1 MVRSLVS
8 GAGDFPARV
17 IGEDAQLDGE
27 TAFDALPAVGPA
39 LRELASA
46 LERVGVV
53 PAGAVLLEGDKA
65 AFSCGWEE
73 LQETS
78 APSEPLVV
86 HFAGHGTVT
95 EGGHLYLITSGADA
109 DRLPRTAVNVR
120 SLLDDAAPP
129 SRRPVLLMLDV
140 CGAGQA
146 VALQQL
152 DDLAGRRSQDQPRT
166 VWIIAACASEKITYG
181 ARFTTAIAEIL
192 HQLADGDLDINPALP
207 YIPITTLASAI
218 DRHLARIDSEA
229 GRPRQR
235 IIHTPQ
241 LLAFDDD
248 QPAFFANP
256 SHTSD
261 PRTGLLAAMNPLLR
275 EFALGC
281 APGLDPLHFA
291 TRAAGN
297 LTMNAV
303 HFSGRHS
310 QLARIQNW
318 IDRHASDGPGM
329 MVVTGGPGSGKSALL
344 GVVACLTHPRLEP
357 IGDLVAGAV
366 EHFDPRQPA
375 VILAAHARQL
385 SLQQITQSL
394 LRQLREQ
401 QPADGHDRRE
411 PGDIHPPHDAATAGT
426 ELELLLQELEGTE
439 DVLIVLDALDETID
453 PRAVCEELLIP
464 LASAA
469 PGHPGCRVLL
479 GTRPWWDILALVR
492 THLDDHPESELD
504 LDPANEEDRR
514 VLADDLNRYMRRLL
528 PRRYPRAA
536 TKLIADRLAQH
547 SDSGAFLV
555 ANLYADHLRATFAAD
570 DPARSAS
577 QEPPTTITQVFDMH
591 TRTLADGDPW
601 VDSVLTAVGQGHG
614 DGIPLE
620 VVHHLAL
627 AHQPPSPGRAVPQ
640 LADTRRAL
648 RKTAF
653 YLRTTPGPDQRLHYR
668 YFHQSLTDHTRPR
681 TTPIAV
687 HHALLATVPTTSAG
701 TRNWELA
708 DPYLLRHAAT
718 HAHAAGSPAL
728 DDLLEEAAFLIHADP
743 DTLTAHLHHATIEP
757 ARLSAHIY
765 RTTTAHHPA
774 RRQPQVR
781 RSLLALDAAGWRNPE
796 LASAL
801 ARTPV
806 DGTPLLTV
814 PLWATRH
821 TAHSAR
827 LHTLTGHGEWLRA
840 VQTLPLDDGTAL
852 AVTASHDST
861 VKVWNPV
868 TGELLRTLDGHRDVV
883 TAVATA
889 LTREGMPLAITASKD
904 GSAAVWNLCD
914 GRLLHTLGGHDG
926 PVTTVAITTT
936 PTGMLLAVTG
946 SYDRTAKIWNPMSGE
961 LLHTLTGHTD
971 GITALALTTTP
982 DSAFAVTAG
991 KDRTIRVW
999 DALTGGQLHMLPGL
1013 SEGITAMSAVTASAQ
1028 PLVIG
1033 TGYDGTAIVW
1043 DLRTGERLHTLTG
1056 HTAMARS
1063 VATATTADGTVLGI
1077 TTGMDHT
1084 AIVWNLLS
1092 GERLHTL
1099 TGHTEPVTRVA
1110 TTTTRANALLA
1121 ITISMDATA
1130 RVWNLHTGKRL
1141 HTLTGHTD
1149 WIQAV
1154 ATGIT
1159 PDGVPFAITAGHD
1172 RTAIVWSLLTGE
1184 QLHAQAGHT
1193 QPIRDLATTRTPD
1206 GNLLAVTASNDRTAI
1221 VWNPLSG
1228 ERLHTLAGHAGRV
1241 AAVETITD
1249 QNGIPHALTA
1259 VSDGTASIWNLV
1271 SGTRLHTLTSQDGLS
1286 TVVATARTWDGTPLA
1301 LTADTNRTAIVW
1313 NALTG
1318 ERLHI
1323 LAGHSGNVLAL
1334 ATTSTPNGDP
1344 LAITAGEDSQ
1354 AIVWNPVSG
1363 ERLHTLSG
1371 HTSFLDA
1378 VATVVTPTGP
1388 LAVTASR
1395 GDRYALVWNALT
1407 GERLHTLAGHLR
1419 GIQALA
1425 TAVTSDGTALVVT
1438 TSSDRTAIVWNLET
1452 GRQLQTLTGLT
1463 DWALAVVTT
1472 EDGRLLV
1479 VTAGKGDTIVIR
1491 DLRDGRVLC
1500 RCHLPLSASTMCVAS
1515 QGVLVGHGSDAAYF
1529 AFDFS

>member
-1 MVRSLVS
+1 MS
-8 GAGDFPARV
+8 
-17 IGEDAQLDGE
+17 
-27 TAFDALPAVGPA
+27 
-39 LRELASA
+39 
-46 LERVGVV
+46 
-53 PAGAVLLEGDKA
+53 
-65 AFSCGWEE
+65 
-73 LQETS
+73 
-78 APSEPLVV
+78 
-86 HFAGHGTVT
+86 
-95 EGGHLYLITSGADA
+95 
-109 DRLPRTAVNVR
+109 
-120 SLLDDAAPP
+120 
-129 SRRPVLLMLDV
+129 
-140 CGAGQA
+140 
-146 VALQQL
+146 
-152 DDLAGRRSQDQPRT
+152 
-166 VWIIAACASEKITYG
+166 
-181 ARFTTAIAEIL
+181 
-192 HQLADGDLDINPALP
+192 
-207 YIPITTLASAI
+207 
-218 DRHLARIDSEA
+218 
-229 GRPRQR
+229 
-235 IIHTPQ
+235 
-241 LLAFDDD
+241 
-248 QPAFFANP
+248 
-256 SHTSD
+256 
-261 PRTGLLAAMNPLLR
+261 
-275 EFALGC
+275 
-281 APGLDPLHFA
+281 
-291 TRAAGN
+291 
-297 LTMNAV
+297 AV
-303 HFSGRHS
+303 HFSGRRS

-318 IDRHASDGPGM
+318 IDRPTSDGPGM

-375 VILAAHARQL
+375 VVLAAHARQL

-401 QPADGHDRRE
+401 QPAHGHGRQE
-411 PGDIHPPHDAATAGT
+411 PGDINPSHAAASAGT
-426 ELELLLQELEGTE
+426 ELELLLQELEETE

-464 LASAA
+464 LASTA
-469 PGHPGCRVLL
+469 PGRPGCRVLL
-479 GTRPWWDILALVR
+479 GTRPWWDILVPVR
-492 THLDDHPESELD
+492 THLDDHPGSELD
-504 LDPANEEDRR
+504 LDPATEEDRR
-514 VLADDLNRYMRRLL
+514 VLADDLNRYLRRLL

-555 ANLYADHLRATFAAD
+555 ANLYADHLRATFTAD
-570 DPARSAS
+570 DPARTAS

-601 VDSVLTAVGQGHG
+601 VNSVLTAVGQGHG

-681 TTPIAV
+681 TTPTAV
-687 HHALLATVPTTSAG
+687 HHALLSAVPTTSAG

-728 DDLLEEAAFLIHADP
+728 DDLLEDAAFLVHADP
-743 DTLTAHLHHATIEP
+743 DALTAHLHHATIEP

-765 RTTTAHHPA
+765 RTTTAHHPD
-774 RRQPQVR
+774 RHQPQAR
-781 RSLLALDAAGWRNPE
+781 RSLLALDAAGWGSPG

-806 DGTPLLTV
+806 DGTASPAV

-827 LHTLTGHGEWLRA
+827 LHTLTGHGEWVLA
-840 VQTLPLDDGTAL
+840 VQTVTLDDGTAL
-852 AVTASHDST
+852 AVTASYDRT

-868 TGELLRTLDGHRDVV
+868 TGELFHTLDGHRDVV

-889 LTREGMPLAITASKD
+889 LTRECVPLAITASKD
-904 GSAAVWNLCD
+904 GNAAVWNLRD
-914 GRLLHTLGGHDG
+914 GRLLHTLGGHGG
-926 PVTTVAITTT
+926 PVTTVATTMT

-946 SYDRTAKIWNPMSGE
+946 SYDRTAKIWNAVSGE

-971 GITALALTTTP
+971 GITALVLATTP

-991 KDRTIRVW
+991 KDRTTQVW
-999 DALTGGQLHMLPGL
+999 DALTGRQLHMLPGR
-1013 SEGITAMSAVTASAQ
+1013 SDGITAMAAVTAWAR
-1028 PLVIG
+1028 PLVIA
-1033 TGYDGTAIVW
+1033 TGYDRDAVVW
-1043 DLRTGERLHTLTG
+1043 DVRTGERLHTLTG
-1056 HTAMARS
+1056 HTATARS
-1063 VATATTADGTVLGI
+1063 VTTTTTPDGTVLAI
-1077 TTGMDHT
+1077 TTGRDHT
-1084 AIVWNLLS
+1084 AIVWNPLS

-1099 TGHTEPVTRVA
+1099 TGHTQPVTRVA
-1110 TTTTRANALLA
+1110 TVTTPANVLLA
-1121 ITISMDATA
+1121 VTISTDATA
-1130 RVWNLHTGKRL
+1130 RVWNLHTGERL
-1141 HTLTGHTD
+1141 HTLTGHKD

-1159 PDGVPFAITAGHD
+1159 PGGVPFAITAGHD

-1206 GNLLAVTASNDRTAI
+1206 GNLLVVTAGNDRTAI

-1228 ERLHTLAGHAGRV
+1228 ERLHTLAGHASRV
-1241 AAVETITD
+1241 AAVETFTGQD
-1249 QNGIPHALTA
+1249 GTPHALTA

-1271 SGTRLHTLTSQDGLS
+1271 SGTRLHTLTSENGLS
-1286 TVVATARTWDGTPLA
+1286 TVVTTARTRDGTPLA
-1301 LTADTNRTAIVW
+1301 LAADAKTAIVW

-1318 ERLHI
+1318 ERLHV
-1323 LAGHSGNVLAL
+1323 LAGHSGRVLAM

-1354 AIVWNPVSG
+1354 AIVWNPLSG
-1363 ERLHTLSG
+1363 ERLHTLRG
-1371 HTSFLDA
+1371 HTDSLHA
-1378 VATVVTPTGP
+1378 VATAVTPTGP

-1395 GDRYALVWNALT
+1395 RNRNALVWNALT
-1407 GERLHTLAGHLR
+1407 GEPLHPLIGHVR
-1419 GIQALA
+1419 GIEALA
-1425 TAVTSDGTALVVT
+1425 TAVTSDGTPLVVT
-1438 TSSDRTAIVWNLET
+1438 AGSDRTALVWNMET
-1452 GRQLQTLTGLT
+1452 GRQLHMLTGLT
-1463 DWALAVVTT
+1463 GWALAVVTLR
-1472 EDGRLLV
+1472 DGRSLV
-1479 VTAGKGDTIVIR
+1479 VTAGKSGDTIGGGATIVIR

-1500 RCHLPLSASTMCVAS
+1500 RCHLPFPASTMCAAG

-1529 AFDFS
+1529 AFTFS

>member
-8 GAGDFPARV
+8 GAGDFPARL
-17 IGEDAQLDGE
+17 IGEDAQMDGR
-27 TAFDALPAVGPA
+27 TTFDALPSVRPA

-46 LERVGVV
+46 LERVGV
-53 PAGAVLLEGDKA
+53 PAAAVQLEGNKA
-65 AFSCGWEE
+65 AFSRSWEE

-78 APSEPLVV
+78 GPSEPLVV
-86 HFAGHGTVT
+86 HFAGHGAVT
-95 EGGHLYLITSGADA
+95 EAGNLYLITSGADA
-109 DRLPRTAVNVR
+109 DRLPTTAVNVR

-152 DDLAGRRSQDQPRT
+152 DDLVGRRSQDQPRT

-181 ARFTTAIAEIL
+181 ARFTTATAEIL

-207 YIPITTLASAI
+207 HIPVTVLASAI
-218 DRHLARIDSEA
+218 DRHLARTDTEA

-241 LLAFDDD
+241 LLASDDD

-256 SHTSD
+256 SHTPGS
-261 PRTGLLAAMNPLLR
+261 RTGLLASMNPLLR

-297 LTMNAV
+297 PTVSAI
-303 HFSGRHS
+303 HFSGRHT
-310 QLARIQNW
+310 QLARIQSW
-318 IDRHASDGPGM
+318 IDRPASHGPGM

-375 VILAAHARQL
+375 VVLAAHARQL

-401 QPADGHDRRE
+401 RPARGHDRRM
-411 PGDIHPPHDAATAGT
+411 PGGPNPSHAAATAGT
-426 ELELLLQELEGTE
+426 DLELLLLELEDTD
-439 DVLIVLDALDETID
+439 DVLIVLDALDESMD

-464 LASAA
+464 LASTAS
-469 PGHPGCRVLL
+469 GRPGCRVLL
-479 GTRPWWDILALVR
+479 GTRPWWDTLAPVR
-492 THLDDHPESELD
+492 THLDNHPGSELD
-504 LDPANEEDRR
+504 LDPATEDDRR
-514 VLADDLNRYMRRLL
+514 VLADDLNRYLRRLL

-547 SDSGAFLV
+547 SDSGSFLV
-555 ANLYADHLRATFAAD
+555 ANLYADHLRATSVAD
-570 DPARSAS
+570 DPARTAS

-601 VDSVLTAVGQGHG
+601 VTSVLTAVGQGHG

-627 AHQPPSPGRAVPQ
+627 AHRPPPPGRAVPQ

-648 RKTAF
+648 RKSAF
-653 YLRTTPGPDQRLHYR
+653 YLRTTPGPDQRLYYR

-681 TTPIAV
+681 TTPTAV
-687 HHALLATVPTTSAG
+687 HRALLSTVPTTPAG

-718 HAHAAGSPAL
+718 HAHAAGSQAL
-728 DDLLEEAAFLIHADP
+728 DDLLEEAAFLVHADP
-743 DTLTAHLHHATIEP
+743 DALTAHLHHATIEP

-765 RTTTAHHPA
+765 RTTTAHHPD
-774 RRQPQVR
+774 RDQPYVR
-781 RSLLALDAAGWRNPE
+781 RSLLALDAAGWGSPQ

-806 DGTPLLTV
+806 RGSPSPAV
-814 PLWATRH
+814 PLWATRRA
-821 TAHSAR
+821 AHSAR
-827 LHTLTGHGEWLRA
+827 LHTLTGHGEWVLA
-840 VQTLPLDDGTAL
+840 VRTMTLEDGTAL
-852 AVTASHDST
+852 AVTASYDRT

-868 TGELLRTLDGHRDVV
+868 TGELLHTLDGHRGVV

-889 LTREGMPLAITASKD
+889 LTREGVRLAITASKD
-904 GSAAVWNLCD
+904 GSAAVWNLRD

-946 SYDRTAKIWNPMSGE
+946 SHDRTAKIWNPMSGE

-971 GITALALTTTP
+971 GITALALVTTP

-991 KDRTIRVW
+991 KDRTTRVW
-999 DALTGGQLHMLPGL
+999 DALTGGHLHILPGR
-1013 SEGITAMSAVTASAQ
+1013 SDGITAMAAVTASAR
-1028 PLVIG
+1028 PLVIA
-1033 TGYDGTAIVW
+1033 TGYDRTATVW
-1043 DLRTGERLHTLTG
+1043 DLRTGELLHTLTG
-1056 HTAMARS
+1056 HTATARS
-1063 VATATTADGTVLGI
+1063 VTTTTTPDGTVLAI
-1077 TTGMDHT
+1077 TAGRDHT
-1084 AIVWNLLS
+1084 AIVWNPLS
-1092 GERLHTL
+1092 GERLLTL

-1110 TTTTRANALLA
+1110 TATTRANDLLA
-1121 ITISMDATA
+1121 VTISMDATA
-1130 RVWNLHTGKRL
+1130 RVWDLRTGERL

-1159 PDGVPFAITAGHD
+1159 PGGVPFAITAGHD

-1193 QPIRDLATTRTPD
+1193 QPIRDVATTRTPD

-1221 VWNPLSG
+1221 LWNPLSG
-1228 ERLHTLAGHAGRV
+1228 ERLRTLVGHAGRV
-1241 AAVETITD
+1241 AAVETVTHHDGTPLAI
-1249 QNGIPHALTA
+1249 TA
-1259 VSDGTASIWNLV
+1259 VSDGTVSIWNLV
-1271 SGTRLHTLTSQDGLS
+1271 SGTRLHVLTSESGLS
-1286 TVVATARTWDGTPLA
+1286 AVVAAARTRDGTPLA
-1301 LTADTNRTAIVW
+1301 LAADARTVIVW

-1318 ERLHI
+1318 ERLHV
-1323 LAGHSGNVLAL
+1323 LAGHSARVLAV
-1334 ATTSTPNGDP
+1334 AATSTPNGDP

-1371 HTSFLDA
+1371 HTDFPHA
-1378 VATVVTPTGP
+1378 VATAVTPSGP
-1388 LAVTASR
+1388 MVVTASL
-1395 GDRYALVWNALT
+1395 GDRRALVWNALG
-1407 GERLHTLAGHLR
+1407 GELLHSLVGHTR

-1425 TAVTSDGTALVVT
+1425 TAVMSDGTPLGVT
-1438 TSSDRTAIVWNLET
+1438 VSSDRTAIVWNLET
-1452 GRQLQTLTGLT
+1452 GGRLHTLTGLAG
-1463 DWALAVVTT
+1463 WGLAVVTT
-1472 EDGRLLV
+1472 EGGRPLA
-1479 VTAGKGDTIVIR
+1479 VTAGKGDAIVVR
-1491 DLRDGRVLC
+1491 DLRDGQVLC
-1500 RCHLPLSASTMCVAS
+1500 RCHLPLPASIMCAAG
-1515 QGVLVGHGSDAAYF
+1515 QGVLVCHGSDAAYF